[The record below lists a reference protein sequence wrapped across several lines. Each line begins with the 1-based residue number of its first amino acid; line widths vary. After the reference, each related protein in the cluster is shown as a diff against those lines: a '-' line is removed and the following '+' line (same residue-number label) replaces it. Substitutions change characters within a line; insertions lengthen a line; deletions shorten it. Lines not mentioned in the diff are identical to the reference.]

1 MTNVSRGE
9 STLVFLCVANSA
21 RSQMAEGLARASAP
35 PGWRIFSAG
44 SEPTVL
50 HPLAVE
56 VMREIGIDI
65 TSHRSKSLDE
75 IPLAEADFV
84 ITLCAEEVCPAVG
97 DTTNKL
103 HWPLQDPSV
112 QGEMIRYQVEAF
124 QNTRDEIRR
133 RLGSFWQDQTGL
145 ATR

>member
-1 MTNVSRGE
+1 MTDASQRARTV
-9 STLVFLCVANSA
+9 VFLCVANSA

-35 PGWRIFSAG
+35 AGWRVFSAG
-44 SEPTVL
+44 SQPAVL

-65 TSHRSKSLDE
+65 TSHRSKGLDE
-75 IPLAEADFV
+75 VPLSEADFV
-84 ITLCAEEVCPAVG
+84 ITLCADEVCPVVG
-97 DTTNKL
+97 GTTNRL
-103 HWPLQDPSV
+103 HWPLPDPAA

-133 RLGSFWQDQTGL
+133 RIHSFWQDQSKS
-145 ATR
+145 AT